1 MTNPI
6 HDPPEPWRLR
16 LTEGELLEVR
26 PAPTAGTQPQI
37 VVVLPPWRAWDLS
50 TTLHR
55 YNRIAAIFEE
65 SSDTM
70 TEESLAR
77 ALNDARA
84 AAVGPPESLP
94 PASKVSPAE
103 RGEAMVILQR
113 GRPELDHEQL
123 VAVVDAA
130 AWWLDT
136 DEYNRASDLLQASAP
151 DEVAA
156 HALRVLIGW
165 KPPTERPRNDQQ

>member
-1 MTNPI
+1 M
-6 HDPPEPWRLR
+6 
-16 LTEGELLEVR
+16 LTEGDLIEVR
-26 PAPTAGTQPQI
+26 PSPAPGTAPQI
-37 VVVLPPWRAWDLS
+37 VLTLPPWRAWDLS
-50 TTLHR
+50 TVLSR

-77 ALNDARA
+77 ALTDARA
-84 AAVGPPESLP
+84 AAVGPPEAVP
-94 PASKVSPAE
+94 PVSKVGPAE
-103 RGEAMVILQR
+103 RGGAMVVLQR
-113 GRPELDHEQL
+113 GRPELNHDQL

-136 DEYNRASDLLQASAP
+136 GEYNKASDLLEASAP

-156 HALRVLIGW
+156 HALQVLIGLT
-165 KPPTERPRNDQQ
+165 PPTERPQDNQQ